1 MKKLVVLAGIVL
13 LLIVVDSA
21 ARSYAGDQIEQGL
34 ANSLSLEGDTK
45 VRIGGF
51 PFLWELVRG
60 RFESVTIS
68 ADTIE
73 EGDIELSRV
82 ELTLEDVTFPVARVL
97 EAHES
102 KAHIRSGR
110 GSARISAPAL
120 ERALGSVL
128 PTGAAEALDR
138 LGTTIPIEGN
148 ALDLGITQLQLP
160 VAMEGMQ
167 YESAEVVGSALRL
180 TFSLPAKSIP
190 L

>member
-1 MKKLVVLAGIVL
+1 MRRLVVLAGIVL

-21 ARSYAGDQIEQGL
+21 ARSYAGDQIERGL
-34 ANSLSLEGDTK
+34 ATSLSLEGDTN

-73 EGDIELSRV
+73 EGNIELSRV
-82 ELTLEDVTFPVARVL
+82 ELTLEGVTFPVAQVL
-97 EAHES
+97 EGHES

-120 ERALGSVL
+120 DRALASLL
-128 PTGAAEALDR
+128 PE
-138 LGTTIPIEGN
+138 GTTPILHRVGTIPIEGN
-148 ALDLGITQLQLP
+148 ALDLGIAKVPLP
-160 VAMEGMQ
+160 VAMDGMQ
-167 YESAEVVGSALRL
+167 YESAEFNGSSLDL
-180 TFSLPAKSIP
+180 TFSLAARSIP